1 MSATADGR
9 ELLPAIGA
17 QKRFTDADGIEWIV
31 SERDAR
37 NVPGAL
43 GAQCL
48 IFHSS
53 EAVRRVWVY
62 PASWRELLTPG
73 LIALSWGR

>member
-1 MSATADGR
+1 MSAAAGGR
-9 ELLPAIGA
+9 ESSPAIGA
-17 QKRFTDADGIEWIV
+17 PKRFTDDDGIEWIV
-31 SERDAR
+31 SECDAR
-37 NVPGAL
+37 NIPGSPGAR
-43 GAQCL
+43 CL
-48 IFHSS
+48 NFHSS